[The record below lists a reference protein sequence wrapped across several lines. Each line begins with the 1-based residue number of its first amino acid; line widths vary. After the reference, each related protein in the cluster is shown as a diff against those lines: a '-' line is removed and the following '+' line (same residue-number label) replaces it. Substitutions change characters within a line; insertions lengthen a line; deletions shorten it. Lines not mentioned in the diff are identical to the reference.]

1 MLNRDGLYVT
11 PERARIVRQEIAD
24 GSEPGIRF
32 YILVVISTMIAG
44 FGLAMNSTAVIIG
57 AMLVAPLMTPIFGMA
72 LALIRSDA
80 NLLGQAARAE
90 IAGVVA
96 AILMGVVLGKLYPAL
111 EPTPEM
117 LARTQPQLF
126 DLLVAVFSGFAGAYA
141 LVDEK
146 ISPALPGVAI
156 ATAIVPP
163 LANTG
168 LCFAVG
174 AFAGGVGSFL
184 LFFSNFLSILLVASV
199 VFWFFGM
206 AGRYHDLDKAV
217 IVKRFGLPIV
227 GFLLITLFLTHTLY
241 QISKD
246 RHINN
251 TIENVLIEEL
261 AKLPSAS
268 FDKMIYETEDDKIYV
283 LAHANSATV
292 ISPSQVSDIQE
303 RMKEELKKTTE
314 LIIQS
319 KMAHNVAALDTLNQV
334 SKTNLDGHFIQAKP
348 HPRVI
353 KTKIADSAIRN
364 YLEDNPIVTLLR
376 VQLLKRNEISI
387 VVASI
392 GGIIRPE
399 NEAIET
405 MQTILRDKLE
415 DPSLKLVVQFLR
427 LNLYDQEGRF
437 RFELTGFVNLNSEQ
451 QKIVS
456 QAKTI
461 LQEKFQSDSDYSLA
475 GIDYNFSDGTY
486 YFFLEINGNQ
496 VFPINQVANLER
508 LVSEKTGHPFKFD
521 VLSNI
526 ATVATSNGYESYK
539 NYSRRIY
546 EKLKPKII
554 KDMKE
559 IIENSKI

>member
-1 MLNRDGLYVT
+1 MINRDGLYVT
-11 PERARIVRQEIAD
+11 PERSRVVRQEIAD

-72 LALIRSDA
+72 LALIRGDA
-80 NLLGQAARAE
+80 HLLGQATRAE

-96 AILMGVVLGKLYPAL
+96 AILMGIVLGKLYPAF

-174 AFAGGVGSFL
+174 AYSGGVGSFL
-184 LFFSNFLSILLVASV
+184 LFFSNFLSILLVAAV

-206 AGRYHDLDKAV
+206 AGRYHDLDRA
-217 IVKRFGLPIV
+217 IIAKRFGLPII
-227 GFLLITLFLTHTLY
+227 GFFLITLVLTHTLY
-241 QISKD
+241 QISRD
-246 RHINN
+246 RRINN

-261 AKLPSAS
+261 ARLPSAS
-268 FDKMIYETEDDKIYV
+268 FDKMIYEAEDDKIYV
-283 LAHANSATV
+283 FAHANTATV
-292 ISPSQVSDIQE
+292 ISPSQVNDIQE
-303 RMKEELKKTTE
+303 RMTEELKQTTE

-319 KMAHNVAALDTLNQV
+319 KMAHNVAALNTLNQV
-334 SKTNLDGHFIQAKP
+334 SKTNLDGHFIQTKP

-364 YLEDNPIVTLLR
+364 YLEDKPIFSLLHVR
-376 VQLLKRNEISI
+376 LMERNDYSI
-387 VVASI
+387 FVASI

-399 NEAIET
+399 NEAIEK
-405 MQTILRDKLE
+405 MQKILRDKLE
-415 DPSLKLVVQFLR
+415 DPSLRLVVQFLR

-437 RFELTGFVNLNSEQ
+437 RFELTGFVDLDSEQ
-451 QKIVS
+451 EEIVAH
-456 QAKTI
+456 AKTI
-461 LQEKFQSDSDYSLA
+461 LQAKFLSDSDFSLA
-475 GIDYNFSDGTY
+475 GIDYNFMDGTY
-486 YFFLEINGNQ
+486 YFFLEINGSQ
-496 VFPINQVANLER
+496 IFPINEVVNLER
-508 LVSEKTGHPFKFD
+508 LVSEKTAQPCQLD
-521 VLSNI
+521 VFSNI
-526 ATVATSNGYESYK
+526 ATVATSKGYESYK
-539 NYSRRIY
+539 SYSRRIY
-546 EKLKPKII
+546 EKLQPKLSE
-554 KDMKE
+554 DMKE
-559 IIENSKI
+559 IIANSKI